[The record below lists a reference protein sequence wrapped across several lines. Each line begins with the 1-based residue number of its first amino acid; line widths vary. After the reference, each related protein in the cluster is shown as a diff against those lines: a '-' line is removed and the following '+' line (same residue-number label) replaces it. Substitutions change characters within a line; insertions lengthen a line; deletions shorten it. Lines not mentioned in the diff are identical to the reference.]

1 MDQWLLEQMR
11 NITPEEQI
19 YLDGDAFVKKDFYT
33 KKEDFEA
40 DYEVLLEQGK
50 LITVRQHARFVEF
63 PVHKHNYV
71 ELVYVFAG
79 EITHYIDEKE
89 LITRPGD
96 LLLMNQHVKHSVK
109 RAEAGDIAVNFIILP
124 EFFDIPLQ
132 MIKKQ
137 NILADFLAG
146 TFRQQISVPQYLL
159 FQLGNQMQIR
169 NLMENIIRPLI
180 SHIEYEE
187 VINQYSMGLVFL
199 YLINHIDT
207 LAENSSQ
214 NYESILIQAV
224 LKYIRTQYKTASL
237 NHLAED
243 LNQSQSVISR
253 MIKKN
258 TGFTFQDLLMRQRFQ
273 KAVVL
278 LMETDLPVE
287 EIAANV
293 GYENMSYF
301 YRQFKARY
309 GMTPRQY
316 RLQHI

>member
-1 MDQWLLEQMR
+1 
-11 NITPEEQI
+11 
-19 YLDGDAFVKKDFYT
+19 
-33 KKEDFEA
+33 
-40 DYEVLLEQGK
+40 
-50 LITVRQHARFVEF
+50 
-63 PVHKHNYV
+63 
-71 ELVYVFAG
+71 
-79 EITHYIDEKE
+79 
-89 LITRPGD
+89 
-96 LLLMNQHVKHSVK
+96 
-109 RAEAGDIAVNFIILP
+109 
-124 EFFDIPLQ
+124 
-132 MIKKQ
+132 
-137 NILADFLAG
+137 
-146 TFRQQISVPQYLL
+146 
-159 FQLGNQMQIR
+159 
-169 NLMENIIRPLI
+169 MENIIRPLI